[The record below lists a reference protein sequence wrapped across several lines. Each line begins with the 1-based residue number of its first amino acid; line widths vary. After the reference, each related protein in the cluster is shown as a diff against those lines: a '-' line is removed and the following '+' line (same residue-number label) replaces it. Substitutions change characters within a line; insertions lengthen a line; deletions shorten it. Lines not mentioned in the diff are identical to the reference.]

1 MLRHEA
7 ISLPQMLLKEKI
19 NKFTEEREKYLGAI
33 TTIYIWYLYRNRFP
47 EFYVKSNTK
56 Q

>member
-19 NKFTEEREKYLGAI
+19 NKFTEEREKIFGSNYYNLYLI
-33 TTIYIWYLYRNRFP
+33 F
-47 EFYVKSNTK
+47 VSKSIPWVLR
-56 Q
+56 QE